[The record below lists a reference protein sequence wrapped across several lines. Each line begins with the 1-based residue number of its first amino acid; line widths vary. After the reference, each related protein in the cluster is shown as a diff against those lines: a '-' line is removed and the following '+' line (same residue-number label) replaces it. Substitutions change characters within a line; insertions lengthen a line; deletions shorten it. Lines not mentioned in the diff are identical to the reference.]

1 MSRNKRFTKM
11 MVLALSISLV
21 LSLGLIHPA
30 QASEWSQDTF
40 ENGDT
45 QWTSTGGSWSVV
57 QDQGNAVYYQS
68 GKSEGRS
75 SAGDVEWSDYA
86 VAADVKVVD
95 FNGSTRTYVA
105 GRYTDANNY
114 YAASL
119 YNSGGGK
126 LEIRKKVNGST
137 TTLATKLD
145 YKLAVD
151 TWYNVKLEMSGPS
164 INMYVNGVLEL
175 SATDTDMT
183 KGSAGLVT
191 LKSIVMYDNVTISNI
206 GDPVTETPTDPT
218 PETPPT
224 DPSTEVPPTDPST
237 ETPPT
242 DSTPEPEVPDQTPE
256 MAAYN
261 VTGFAAANT
270 TGGGII
276 EDTDS
281 RYMRVYNASDL
292 AVALKKGSKIKVV
305 EIMNDLDLGW
315 NEIPASAKTA
325 PFSAHNNALTHPV
338 LMKTGVSRVS
348 IDNFDGLTI
357 FSSNGA
363 TIKHAAFTFKRSNNI
378 IIRNLA
384 FDELWEWDEATKGNY
399 DKNDWDYITVENSSN
414 VWIDHATFHK
424 AYDGLVDVKKGS
436 RGVTISWSS
445 FVGDDQ
451 GPNSWVTQQVNAL
464 EANMS
469 AHPMYAYLR
478 SSAVGMSKEQIIAI
492 ASSQKKGHLIGATE
506 FASDNADLEVTLHH
520 NYYKDIQD
528 RMPRVRGGNVHVYN
542 IVMDNADTWEI
553 KKKITSSMSKA
564 ISAKGYHFGITS
576 NGAISTEDGAVLLE
590 KSVIIGVQDPLRN
603 NQVSAS
609 KSNYTGKIKAID
621 TIYVWNGASYR
632 GGSEDAKSP
641 LAPGPAAEKSFA
653 WNGFASL
660 PYNYEVVDPADLQ
673 TKLNASGGAGAG
685 QLVWAPVQWLTTSY
699 N

>member
-11 MVLALSISLV
+11 MILAISISLV
-21 LSLGLIHPA
+21 LSLGLIHPV
-30 QASEWSQDTF
+30 QAGGWTQDSF
-40 ENGDT
+40 ENGDA
-45 QWTSTGGSWSVV
+45 QWTSTSGSWSVV

-75 SAGDVEWSDYA
+75 SAGDAEWSNYA
-86 VAADVKVVD
+86 IAADVKVVD

-105 GRYTDANNY
+105 GRYADANNY

-119 YNSGGGK
+119 YNSSGGK

-137 TTLATKLD
+137 TTLATKSD

-151 TWYNVKLEMSGPS
+151 TWYNVKLEMNGSS

-191 LKSIVMYDNVTISNI
+191 LKSLVMYDNVNISNI
-206 GDPVTETPTDPT
+206 GDPTPV
-218 PETPPT
+218 TPPT
-224 DPSTEVPPTDPST
+224 DPTTEPSTGTPSDPST

-242 DSTPEPEVPDQTPE
+242 DPGSEPTEPDQTTE
-256 MAAYN
+256 WAAYN
-261 VTGFAAANT
+261 LTGFAAANT

-276 EDTDS
+276 SDTDS
-281 RYMRVYNASDL
+281 RYMRIYTASDL
-292 AVALKKGSKIKVV
+292 ALALKKGSKTKVI

-315 NEIPASAKTA
+315 NELPAAAQAA

-357 FSSNGA
+357 FSANGA
-363 TIKHAAFTFKRSNNI
+363 TIKHAAFTFKRSNNV

-436 RGVTISWSS
+436 TGVTISWSS

-451 GPNSWVTQQVNAL
+451 GPNSWVTQQINAL
-464 EANMS
+464 EANKS
-469 AHPMYAYLR
+469 TYPMYAYLR
-478 SSAVGMSKEQIIAI
+478 SNAVGMSKEQIIAV
-492 ASSQKKGHLIGATE
+492 AASQKKGHLIGATE

-528 RMPRVRGGNVHVYN
+528 RMPRLRGGNVHAYN
-542 IVMDNADTWEI
+542 IVMDNAATWEL
-553 KKKITSSMSKA
+553 KKNITSSMSKA

-576 NGAISTEDGAVLLE
+576 NGAISTESGAVLLE
-590 KSVIIGVQDPLRN
+590 NSVILGVQYPLRN
-603 NQVSAS
+603 NQADES
-609 KSNYTGKIKAID
+609 KSNYTGKIAAID
-621 TIYVWNGASYR
+621 TIYSLDGSSFR
-632 GGSEDAKSP
+632 GNSDDAKSP
-641 LAPGPAAEKSFA
+641 LSPVPASLKPFS
-653 WNGFASL
+653 WNGLAAL
-660 PYNYEVVDPADLQ
+660 PYSYTAEDPAGLQ
-673 TKLNASGGAGAG
+673 ARLKSTSGAGAG
-685 QLVWAPVQWLTTSY
+685 QLSWAPAQWLATSY